1 MGVDILRLT
10 QLNTTTEE
18 TFPQPPFF
26 FYSDCEWTTAR
37 AAKHE
42 AISQI
47 QGVNSLQFVR
57 ICTFECTVT
66 DMKHISALISYAG

>member
-18 TFPQPPFF
+18 TFPQLPIF
-26 FYSDCEWTTAR
+26 FYSDYEWTTAR

-47 QGVNSLQFVR
+47 QGVNSLQFGR
-57 ICTFECTVT
+57 IC
-66 DMKHISALISYAG
+66 ILLI